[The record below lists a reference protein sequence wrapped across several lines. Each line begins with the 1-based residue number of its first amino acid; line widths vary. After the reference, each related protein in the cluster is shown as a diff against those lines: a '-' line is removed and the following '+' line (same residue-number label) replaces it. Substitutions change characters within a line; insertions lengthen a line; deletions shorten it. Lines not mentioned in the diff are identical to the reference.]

1 MKALIDRLHARL
13 GDFWWYSLLMFAALR
28 FGDVVNAYVGLF
40 LVPKYVG
47 QEDLGAVLPLTQ
59 FATSVGAPM
68 TVLVLVFSKFLNK
81 FKTLGED
88 GKIKSMLHWFIGMAV
103 AIVLVSSA
111 ASLIILPHFFERLS
125 VTSGSLTVLIIA
137 TGLLTTT
144 APVFTNALQGLK
156 RFNTISF
163 INIFTAPIRLAVML
177 IAMPF
182 RALSGYM
189 LGQLSVPAFQIFA
202 SFFALRKEMGK
213 NIVSKPFWKEDGR
226 DIAKFAIP
234 LTICTI
240 IGAIFTP
247 ITYMVIKQRLPE
259 AESSAYYMISRFA
272 ELANYAG
279 LTLAFVMYP
288 LAAEAQTKGKE
299 SMKLL
304 LHVSIGTLFFGMIVA
319 LVFFTCGDFIFKVIP
334 TCRPY
339 IGYTADLVIM
349 SVMLTLGLVW
359 TNYSSHEIANGRFW
373 YYLYGGPITI
383 LQAAFLVS
391 FTGYTYFNGILP
403 DSIVSWM
410 ASLKIATLRNFLWA
424 QLGFQVIRLIGMT
437 IEIMIRARHNR
448 TGLPQTIL
456 AN

>member
-213 NIVSKPFWKEDGR
+213 NIAPNHFGKKTAGTS
-226 DIAKFAIP
+226 
-234 LTICTI
+234 
-240 IGAIFTP
+240 
-247 ITYMVIKQRLPE
+247 QN
-259 AESSAYYMISRFA
+259 SRF
-272 ELANYAG
+272 
-279 LTLAFVMYP
+279 
-288 LAAEAQTKGKE
+288 
-299 SMKLL
+299 
-304 LHVSIGTLFFGMIVA
+304 H
-319 LVFFTCGDFIFKVIP
+319 
-334 TCRPY
+334 
-339 IGYTADLVIM
+339 
-349 SVMLTLGLVW
+349 
-359 TNYSSHEIANGRFW
+359 
-373 YYLYGGPITI
+373 
-383 LQAAFLVS
+383 
-391 FTGYTYFNGILP
+391 
-403 DSIVSWM
+403 
-410 ASLKIATLRNFLWA
+410 
-424 QLGFQVIRLIGMT
+424 
-437 IEIMIRARHNR
+437 
-448 TGLPQTIL
+448 
-456 AN
+456 